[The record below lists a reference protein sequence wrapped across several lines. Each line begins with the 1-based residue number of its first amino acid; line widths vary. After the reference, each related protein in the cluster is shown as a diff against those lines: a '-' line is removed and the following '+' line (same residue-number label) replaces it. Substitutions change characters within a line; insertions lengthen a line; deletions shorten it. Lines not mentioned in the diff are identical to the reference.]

1 MNLPHGARAIPDPEA
16 EVERLAAARKPAEPP
31 AILAEGVM
39 QIPDPCAPGESFWV
53 QVAVAAEKPHAV
65 RSDILERIGDAIA
78 ASVTTGP

>member
-1 MNLPHGARAIPDPEA
+1 
-16 EVERLAAARKPAEPP
+16 
-31 AILAEGVM
+31 M